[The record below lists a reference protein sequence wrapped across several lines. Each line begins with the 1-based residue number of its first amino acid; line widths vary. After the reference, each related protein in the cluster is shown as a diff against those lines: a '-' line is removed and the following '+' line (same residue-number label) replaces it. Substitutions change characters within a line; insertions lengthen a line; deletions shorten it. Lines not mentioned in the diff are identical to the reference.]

1 MSLTISVAT
10 ALALSQIGWLPT
22 GLRWDRSQW
31 PTLPYCIT
39 TNATNTNVSA
49 AGQRQAL
56 LNAINSWVS
65 TGSGGSLSCSNYQV
79 SPATYQCTVGVDVGD
94 LEFNLFWTRNWGNGS
109 QAIGVTW
116 STGNGRSCGTVTD
129 DTGRTHNL
137 GCKYDSDIEFNDR
150 DFFWTNTGAS
160 GTDIESIAVHE
171 YGHFIG
177 LDHCNDNNTCSFGT
191 GIMYAAYAGGA
202 NRVLFNDD
210 IQGGCGLYPGQSG
223 GFAWPCTLDSQCNSG
238 ICAARTTDGYCS
250 QTCGTC
256 PTGYICD
263 LDPSNSGRTV
273 CVRDDGLNRDVCE
286 TCQAGAVGA
295 CRNNGICMSG
305 LPNDRCIE
313 PCSNGA
319 CADSRFQCLT
329 VQFQG
334 GGSGDYCFPRSSDC
348 DDLNNFNELQMGQQC
363 NGSVPCAGSLT
374 CVGICT
380 QSCDTTACP
389 AGWGCEVFTN
399 GSSYC
404 LPAVNEGYSCEGL
417 KSCSVGPCLTNPANN
432 IATCYR
438 DCAGNPGACNNAQSC
453 NDYTLQSGGMVS
465 ICEPPGVPPNAPDG
479 GVIIPDSGTT
489 PVDSGVSPPDSGVM
503 TPDGGVNPADSGV
516 TPQPD
521 AGTGGG
527 GQVCECDVTYSC
539 DRVSAVSGS
548 GECACDPECIC
559 ACDTTFSC
567 DRGCE
572 LCDPE
577 CGGGAL
583 CACTATESRAP
594 GHSLLAGLALLALWG
609 LRRRRP

>member
-1 MSLTISVAT
+1 
-10 ALALSQIGWLPT
+10 
-22 GLRWDRSQW
+22 
-31 PTLPYCIT
+31 
-39 TNATNTNVSA
+39 
-49 AGQRQAL
+49 
-56 LNAINSWVS
+56 
-65 TGSGGSLSCSNYQV
+65 
-79 SPATYQCTVGVDVGD
+79 
-94 LEFNLFWTRNWGNGS
+94 
-109 QAIGVTW
+109 
-116 STGNGRSCGTVTD
+116 
-129 DTGRTHNL
+129 
-137 GCKYDSDIEFNDR
+137 
-150 DFFWTNTGAS
+150 
-160 GTDIESIAVHE
+160 
-171 YGHFIG
+171 
-177 LDHCNDNNTCSFGT
+177 
-191 GIMYAAYAGGA
+191 
-202 NRVLFNDD
+202 
-210 IQGGCGLYPGQSG
+210 
-223 GFAWPCTLDSQCNSG
+223 
-238 ICAARTTDGYCS
+238 
-250 QTCGTC
+250 
-256 PTGYICD
+256 
-263 LDPSNSGRTV
+263 
-273 CVRDDGLNRDVCE
+273 
-286 TCQAGAVGA
+286 
-295 CRNNGICMSG
+295 
-305 LPNDRCIE
+305 
-313 PCSNGA
+313 
-319 CADSRFQCLT
+319 
-329 VQFQG
+329 
-334 GGSGDYCFPRSSDC
+334 
-348 DDLNNFNELQMGQQC
+348 
-363 NGSVPCAGSLT
+363 
-374 CVGICT
+374 
-380 QSCDTTACP
+380 
-389 AGWGCEVFTN
+389 
-399 GSSYC
+399 
-404 LPAVNEGYSCEGL
+404 
-417 KSCSVGPCLTNPANN
+417 VGPCLTNPANN